1 MSDLRFEYSPARH
14 DADGSTDG
22 LLLKDRSSTST
33 RLTPDWRTF
42 RRAIPWIAH
51 GVLIFISV
59 SLFLLSVRLND
70 TRCARKLS
78 VYSPAMDAVE
88 YHNVKFNGTL
98 TWPSEFRGTP
108 SPELDAAW
116 KRIAADSESFPESN
130 MLRKRTYS
138 EYYAADD
145 VSILAGPEAYRTH
158 LAPGGA
164 EVIDRYSVRV
174 SVGRENRAESGW
186 RGSARPER
194 DDSGLRA
201 RPGASLCTAP
211 VPQLD
216 SSCGGDGGGRADE
229 KPDVP
234 SPASLR
240 EQIMY
245 MGAQRTGARA
255 HLQPREERSSRA
267 SGMSSLVLHL
277 KLERT
282 DGGICTLHAPSRSL
296 FAGAIRRG
304 TGKNAENHEKTRRRT
319 ASKHTAVAPP
329 Q

>member
-33 RLTPDWRTF
+33 RLTPDWKTF

-116 KRIAADSESFPESN
+116 KRIAADSEGFPRQN
-130 MLRKRTYS
+130 MLRKRTYF
-138 EYYAADD
+138 EHYAADD
-145 VSILAGPEAYRTH
+145 VSILAGPGAYRTH
-158 LAPGGA
+158 LARPDRR
-164 EVIDRYSVRV
+164 VIDRYSVRV

-186 RGSARPER
+186 RGFARPPVQPER

-245 MGAQRTGARA
+245 MGAQRTGAPAATGRA
-255 HLQPREERSSRA
+255 EQLSSVC
-267 SGMSSLVLHL
+267 MMQDVFLT
-277 KLERT
+277 KLCTERT

-304 TGKNAENHEKTRRRT
+304 TGKNA
-319 ASKHTAVAPP
+319 
-329 Q
+329 